1 MTLTYIMFGLL
12 LVAPLVAVLR
22 GGLGEYGVAL
32 FTLIP
37 AVLGVLAWL
46 GIWNAHTA
54 IRAGKSPSGLFADPG
69 SRFTEMLIEAGPYLL
84 WVAVVVGIIV
94 LVMLFVAGSN
104 ALEACQESRRT
115 GSMPQTVIALGCQ
128 LSAAAAALLGGWS
141 PAEPSRLL
149 AVALLAAAAVGATF
163 RIIPE
168 PDLPPMRT
176 DGSRTDAVG
185 GTGAGGD
192 PWGTFR

>member
-12 LVAPLVAVLR
+12 LAAPLAAVIR
-22 GGLGEYGVAL
+22 GGLGEASVAL
-32 FTLIP
+32 FTIIP

-69 SRFTEMLIEAGPYLL
+69 SRYTEMLIEAGPYLL
-84 WVAVVVGIIV
+84 WVAVAVGIIV
-94 LVMLFVAGSN
+94 LVLLFVAGSN

-115 GSMPQTVIALGCQ
+115 GSVPQTVIALACQ
-128 LSAAAAALLGGWS
+128 LSAAAAALPGGWE

-149 AVALLAAAAVGATF
+149 AVALLAAAAVASTF
-163 RIIPE
+163 RIIPD
-168 PDLPPMRT
+168 PDLPPMRM
-176 DGSRTDAVG
+176 DASGPEAGSE
-185 GTGAGGD
+185 AGGGSD

>member
-1 MTLTYIMFGLL
+1 MTLTCIMFGLL

-46 GIWNAHTA
+46 GLWNAHTA

-69 SRFTEMLIEAGPYLL
+69 SRYTEMLIEAGPYLL
-84 WVAVVVGIIV
+84 WVAVFVGIIV

-115 GSMPQTVIALGCQ
+115 GSMPQTVTALACQ
-128 LSAAAAALLGGWS
+128 LSAAAVALLGGWS

-149 AVALLAAAAVGATF
+149 AVALLVSAAVAATF

-168 PDLPPMRT
+168 PDLPPMRM
-176 DGSRTDAVG
+176 DASG
-185 GTGAGGD
+185 PDAGTGSD

>member
-12 LVAPLVAVLR
+12 LAAPLVAVFR

-32 FTLIP
+32 FTMIP

-69 SRFTEMLIEAGPYLL
+69 SRYTEMLIEAGPYLL

-94 LVMLFVAGSN
+94 LILLFVAGSN

-115 GSMPQTVIALGCQ
+115 GSMPQTVVALACQ
-128 LSAAAAALLGGWS
+128 LSAAAAALLGGWN

-149 AVALLAAAAVGATF
+149 TVAVLAAAAVAATF

-168 PDLPPMRT
+168 PDLPPMRM
-176 DGSRTDAVG
+176 DASG
-185 GTGAGGD
+185 PDTASGAGPGGD